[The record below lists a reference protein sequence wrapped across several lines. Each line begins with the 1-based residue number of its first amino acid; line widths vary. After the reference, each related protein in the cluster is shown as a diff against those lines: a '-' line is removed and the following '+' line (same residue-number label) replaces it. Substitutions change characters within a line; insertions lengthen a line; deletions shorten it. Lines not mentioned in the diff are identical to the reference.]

1 MMTEANLS
9 AAWAHGDAT
18 VAVNPAKRKKLARG
32 IALVAVAGIA
42 YCALVLDA
50 RGPVMTWA
58 KEVAKQEEAQK
69 YEPTMRK
76 LADAGKPDAMI
87 WMAVNFPATDSGRL
101 DVLIRAGSGEAAWVL
116 AGIKAKTD
124 KQESQ
129 RLMQV
134 AADNG
139 YLPAVQY
146 AQRPFR

>member
-9 AAWAHGDAT
+9 AAWPHGSAT
-18 VAVNPAKRKKLARG
+18 IAVNPAKRKSLARG
-32 IALVAVAGIA
+32 LALLAVAGIA
-42 YCALVLDA
+42 YYALVVDE
-50 RGPVMTWA
+50 RGPVMRWA
-58 KEVAKQEEAQK
+58 KEVSMQEEAQK

-76 LADAGKPDAMI
+76 LADSGKPDAMI
-87 WMAVNFPATDSGRL
+87 WMAVNFPATDAGRL
-101 DVLIRAGSGEAAWVL
+101 DALIRAGSGEAAWVQ

-129 RLMQV
+129 RLRQV